1 MRRVLRALA
10 VVALLPVAALL
21 LSHVGRAGAQDSATA
36 SVSFWKASEAFPKG
50 PLLLDRMASNR
61 YQVFA
66 VRRDAPGSVEHHAL
80 DTDIIMVLDGEATF
94 VTDGVITEPRA
105 LRANEQTGSGIR
117 DGNARR
123 VARGDVIVVPNGT
136 PHWFSEVNPAI
147 RYFAVKLRQ
156 ASADAAGAVTRRV
169 PGTGSEAFAKGG
181 LLFQGTEGPFVRI
194 DALRRDK
201 PLGVELH
208 DLDTDLVFTLGGGGT
223 FLTGGSISAPRPL
236 GPNESTGESV
246 TGGTPR
252 LLDAGDALAIPA
264 GTPHWLR
271 EVSGSIEFFAVK
283 VR

>member
-10 VVALLPVAALL
+10 VVALLPVAGLL
-21 LSHVGRAGAQDSATA
+21 LSHVGRAGAQGTAA

-80 DTDIIMVLDGEATF
+80 DTDIIMVLDGAATF
-94 VTDGVITEPRA
+94 VTGGVITEPRA

-136 PHWFSEVNPAI
+136 PHWFSEANPAI

-156 ASADAAGAVTRRV
+156 ASADARV
-169 PGTGSEAFAKGG
+169 PPRVEYWPGSEAFAKGG

-194 DALRRDK
+194 YALRRDK

-271 EVSGSIEFFAVK
+271 EVSGPIEFFAVK

>member
-10 VVALLPVAALL
+10 VVALLPVAGLL
-21 LSHVGRAGAQDSATA
+21 LSHVGRAGAQGTAA
-36 SVSFWKASEAFPKG
+36 SVSSWKASEAFAKG

-61 YQVFA
+61 YQMFA

-80 DTDIIMVLDGEATF
+80 DTDIIMVLDGAATF
-94 VTDGVITEPRA
+94 VTEGVITEPRP

-117 DGNARR
+117 DGKARR

-136 PHWFSEVNPAI
+136 
-147 RYFAVKLRQ
+147 
-156 ASADAAGAVTRRV
+156 ASLVQRGQSGDPLLCGEASPGQRGRPGAVTRGV
-169 PGTGSEAFAKGG
+169 PGQDPKRSRRAACCSRAPTVRSSGSTRSVVTNRSASNC
-181 LLFQGTEGPFVRI
+181 TTSTRI
-194 DALRRDK
+194 WCSSWAAA
-201 PLGVELH
+201 GN
-208 DLDTDLVFTLGGGGT
+208 

-246 TGGTPR
+246 TGGTPS
-252 LLDAGDALAIPA
+252 LLEAGDVLAIPA

-271 EVSGSIEFFAVK
+271 EVRGPIEFFAVK

>member
-1 MRRVLRALA
+1 MTAR
-10 VVALLPVAALL
+10 LLSLIAAPAALIVL
-21 LSHVGRAGAQDSATA
+21 ALSPAGRAQSPAAAGLS
-36 SVSFWKASEAFPKG
+36 SWKASEAFSKG

-61 YQVFA
+61 YQMFA

-80 DTDIIMVLDGEATF
+80 DTDIIMVLDGAATF
-94 VTDGVITEPRA
+94 VTEGVITEPRS
-105 LRANEQTGSGIR
+105 LRGNEQTGSGIR
-117 DGNARR
+117 DGTARR

-156 ASADAAGAVTRRV
+156 AGGEVRV
-169 PGTGSEAFAKGG
+169 PSRVEYRTGSEAFAKGG
-181 LLFQGTEGPFVRI
+181 VLFQGTEGPFVRI
-194 DALRRDK
+194 YALRRDK

-208 DLDTDLVFTLGGGGT
+208 DIDTDLVFMLGGAGN
-223 FLTGGSISAPRPL
+223 FLTGGSIAAPRPV

-252 LLDAGDALAIPA
+252 LLDAGDVLAIPA
-264 GTPHWLR
+264 GTPHWLH
-271 EVSGSIEFFAVK
+271 EVRGPIEFFAVK